1 MGKNRRAA
9 HLSQTLMRTQ
19 GAYET
24 GESSVVKKE
33 DHDQGLRSFLRS
45 NCLGAINRNTWLFL
59 AEKFGRFLSWNE
71 LVCTKQGIF
80 FGVVGGL
87 RGDDVKNGKV
97 TKQYW
102 FFEVCVGS
110 PNICAVQVYDAH
122 GGKISETDGGKM
134 TIFADS
140 CGNVTN
146 KKMDLFMSWKT
157 FTSMPPLPLKEAQTI
172 Q

>member
-9 HLSQTLMRTQ
+9 HLSQSLMRTQ
-19 GAYET
+19 GVYQT
-24 GESSVVKKE
+24 GESSVTYKQ

-80 FGVVGGL
+80 FGVVGNL
-87 RGDDVKNGKV
+87 RGDAEGTNGKV
-97 TKQYW
+97 LKQYW

-110 PNICAVQVYDAH
+110 PNICSVQVYSAD
-122 GGKISETDGGKM
+122 GEKVKGVDGGKM

-157 FTSMPPLPLKEAQTI
+157 FTSMPPLPLKDVPT
-172 Q
+172 